1 MKTKKPIFARA
12 RGCVRGFSL
21 GLVCVQVLSGAAVG
35 VAATPKLKLDNAP
48 LTCDSRPSFTFRPVY
63 EKVSPSVVNIYSTK
77 TVRENLPPVFADPF
91 FRQFFGGGPLQNVP
105 RERRE
110 QALGSG
116 VIISEDGY
124 ILTNNHVVDGA
135 DEIKVASA
143 DNTTTY
149 EAKVIGADPQTDI
162 AVVKVEAKGLP
173 AITITDSDN
182 LGVGDVVLA
191 LGNPFGVGQ
200 TVTMGIVSAKS
211 RAGMGIVDYED
222 FIQTD
227 ASINP
232 GNSGGALV
240 DAGGRLVG
248 INTAILSRTGGNQG
262 VGFAVPVNL
271 ARSVMEQLIERGKV
285 TRGYLGVMIQ
295 PVTPD
300 LAKEFKLPANSGA
313 LVGDVT
319 KDSPADE
326 AGLKDGD
333 VVVQFNGKKVA
344 DSRHLRLM
352 VSQTAPGTKVEL
364 KILRDGKEQFFTVK
378 LGELPS
384 EGLAKADGRSG
395 GLRRS
400 RGADALDGVTVDDV
414 NARTRESF
422 NIPTGVRGAVVTDVD
437 AGSAAAAA
445 GLRQGDVILEINR
458 QPVTSAD
465 EAVKRSEEVKGSR
478 VLLRVWSGG
487 GSHYLVVEARP
498 TKSLRN
504 N

>member
-1 MKTKKPIFARA
+1 MNRLRIPVFSA
-12 RGCVRGFSL
+12 RGRVRTLWL
-21 GLVCVQVLSGAAVG
+21 GLVCVEVLAEALVG
-35 VAATPKLKLDNAP
+35 VAATPKLKMDGTPLALDA
-48 LTCDSRPSFTFRPVY
+48 RPSFTFRPIY
-63 EKVSPSVVNIYSTK
+63 EKVSRSVVNVYSTK
-77 TVRENLPPVFADPF
+77 TIRENPNISPFFEDPF
-91 FRQFFGGGPLQNVP
+91 FRQFFGGGPFQNVP

-135 DEIKVASA
+135 DEIKVALA
-143 DNTTTY
+143 DNLTKY
-149 EAKVIGADPQTDI
+149 NAKVVGADPQTDI
-162 AVVKVEAKGLP
+162 AVIKVEAKGLP

-191 LGNPFGVGQ
+191 IGNPFGVGQ
-200 TVTMGIVSAKS
+200 TVTMGIVSAKG

-248 INTAILSRTGGNQG
+248 INTAILSRNGGNQG

-271 ARSVMEQLIERGKV
+271 ARSVMEQLIEKGKV
-285 TRGYLGVMIQ
+285 TRGYLGVKIQ
-295 PVTPD
+295 PVTPE
-300 LAKEFKLPANSGA
+300 LAKEFKLSDNSGA
-313 LVGDVT
+313 LVSEVT
-319 KDSPADE
+319 KDSPAE
-326 AGLKDGD
+326 KAGLKEGD
-333 VVVQFNGKKVA
+333 VVVQFNGKKVT
-344 DSRHLRLM
+344 DSQHLRLM
-352 VSQTAPGTKVEL
+352 VSQTEPGKNVEL
-364 KILRDGKEQFFTVK
+364 KVLRDGKEESFSLE
-378 LGELPS
+378 LGELTK

-400 RGADALDGVTVDDV
+400 PGADALDGVTVDDL
-414 NARTRESF
+414 NARTREQFS
-422 NIPTGVRGAVVTDVD
+422 IPPGVRGAVVAEVD
-437 AGSAAAAA
+437 ESSAAAAA

-458 QPVTSAD
+458 QRVTSAE
-465 EAVKRSEEVKGSR
+465 EAVKRSEAVKGDR

-487 GSHYLVVEARP
+487 GSHYLVVEGKPAKRF
-498 TKSLRN
+498 
-504 N
+504 